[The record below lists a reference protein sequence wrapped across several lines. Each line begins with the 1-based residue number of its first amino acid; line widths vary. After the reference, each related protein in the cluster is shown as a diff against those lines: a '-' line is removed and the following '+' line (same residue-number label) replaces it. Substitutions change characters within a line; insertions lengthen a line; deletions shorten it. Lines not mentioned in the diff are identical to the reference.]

1 MDVRPATSPDE
12 VRRLDTDGLRAR
24 FLVEDLLREPGVR
37 LAYAHEERIVLGGV
51 RPAPGEVVELGNPP
65 MLRADHFLERR
76 EVGIVNV
83 GGLPG
88 TVTVDATPYDLEPKD
103 CLYVGK
109 GGRDVRFAGDGAA
122 FYLVSTAAHEHL
134 PTRKMALKESE
145 PVQLGTIAN
154 SNERTIHK
162 FIHANGIASCQ
173 LVLGL
178 TVLAP
183 GSMWNTMPC
192 HTHDRRTEVY
202 FYFDLAPDQR
212 VVHLMGEPEQTRN
225 LIVAGEQ
232 AVVSPRWSVH
242 CGFGTQSYAFVWAMG
257 GENTAYDDVEP
268 VALTAMR

>member
-12 VRRLDTDGLRAR
+12 VRGFDTEALRAR
-24 FLVEDLLREPGVR
+24 FLVEDLLSGPGVR

-51 RPAPGEVVELGNPP
+51 RPDGDEVVELYNPP
-65 MLRADHFLERR
+65 MLRAEYFLERR
-76 EVGIVNV
+76 EVGILNI
-83 GGLPG
+83 GAATG
-88 TVTVDATPYDLEPKD
+88 TVTVDGTAYDLEPKD

-109 GGRDVRFAGDGAA
+109 GARNVTFAGAA
-122 FYLVSTAAHEHL
+122 FYFVSTAAHESL
-134 PTRKMALKESE
+134 PTRKMTLAESE
-145 PVQLGTIAN
+145 PVHLGDIAN

-162 FIHANGIASCQ
+162 FIHAKGIASCQ
-173 LVLGL
+173 LVLGV

-212 VVHLMGEPEQTRN
+212 VVHLMGEPQQTRN

-268 VALTAMR
+268 VALTLMR